1 MDDNRPNPDAVL
13 AQVQA
18 EEARAGKGKLKLF
31 FGFAAGVGKTYTML
45 ETARR
50 DVSSGRNVWIGIV
63 ETHGRSDTAALLL
76 GMEILPLKEID
87 YRGVMLKEFDLDG
100 ALKLRPELILVDEL
114 AHTNA
119 PGSRHAKRWQ
129 DVEEL
134 LAAGIDVYTTL
145 NVQHLESLNDVV
157 AQITGVIVQ
166 ETVPDAV
173 LERADE
179 IELVDLPPE
188 DLLDRFRHGLVYVP
202 AQAQK
207 AVEHFF
213 KKANLIALR
222 ELALRQMADRVNQ
235 EMQRARLGGPS
246 PQVWPTTDR
255 LLVCVSPSPMSP
267 RVIRTAKRMA
277 TSLRAD
283 WIAAYV
289 EPADPELMDAKARQR
304 LAQNLRLAEQL
315 GAEIVTLAGSNA
327 AEELLSYARLR
338 NVTRIVVG
346 KSGKQ
351 SWRRFVRRNLVDEL
365 LRSSREIDVHV
376 IHGVEEP
383 AAKPPPPEHQRVD
396 WQQYA
401 RAMGV
406 VAVCGAV
413 DSLIFRQRLAESNLV
428 MVFLLGVAYA
438 AARYGRGPGILASI
452 ASVLLFDFF
461 FVQPYLTFA
470 VSDTQYVITFIV
482 MLGIAV
488 LISTLTSRIREQAQ
502 ISRQR
507 AHRTEALYHMSHRLT
522 GQVGT
527 HQLANVASQQLAA
540 MYAGEVAIFLPD
552 EENRLRLATGSHAEF
567 ALRENESAVAQWVF
581 ARQQQAG
588 LSTGT
593 LPSAHALYLPLV
605 GSQGSLGVLAIRP
618 ADPEQLL
625 SHDQRQLLE
634 TFARQIAL
642 ALEREQLAA
651 QVQAVLLQ
659 AETERLRSSLLAS
672 VSHDLRTPLAVIT
685 GASSSLIEAED
696 SLAQATRR
704 ELYQTIY
711 DDANRLSRLVDNL
724 LDMTRIESGSVVV
737 NKQEHFIEEVVGSAL
752 SRLNKQ
758 LAGRQVVTHIS
769 PDLPLVPLDDMLI
782 EQVLTNLLE
791 NVQKY
796 TPPGSP
802 IDVSAWRENKQ
813 VLVEVADRGPGL
825 PEDELDKVFEKF
837 YRGQAAALDGRRG
850 AGLGLAIC
858 KAIVTA
864 HGGRIWADNRP
875 GGGARFCFSLP
886 AGEQE
891 TRLIQNAHPSGLER
905 WTRASL

>member
-1 MDDNRPNPDAVL
+1 MDDNRPDPDAVL

-18 EEARAGKGKLKLF
+18 EEGRPGKGKLKVF

-50 DVSSGRNVWIGIV
+50 EVSSGRDVWVGVV

-100 ALKLRPELILVDEL
+100 VLALHPELILVDEL

-157 AQITGVIVQ
+157 AQITGVVVQ

-188 DLLDRFRHGLVYVP
+188 DLLDRFRHGHVYVP

-207 AVEHFF
+207 AIEHFF

-222 ELALRQMADRVNQ
+222 ELALRQMADRVNE
-235 EMQRARLGGPS
+235 EMQRARLGGAS

-255 LLVCVSPSPMSP
+255 LLVCVSPSPLSP

-289 EPADPELMDAKARQR
+289 EPVDPEVLDAKARQR
-304 LAQNLRLAEQL
+304 LTQNLRLAEQL
-315 GAEIVTLAGSNA
+315 GAEIVTLAGHNP
-327 AEELLSYARLR
+327 AEELLSYARVR

-346 KSGKQ
+346 KSGKTT
-351 SWRRFVRRNLVDEL
+351 WRRFFRRNLVDDL
-365 LRSSREIDVHV
+365 LRNSREIDVHI
-376 IHGVEEP
+376 IHGVEEQEV
-383 AAKPPPPEHQRVD
+383 KPPPPEHPRVD

-401 RAMGV
+401 RALGV
-406 VAVCGAV
+406 VAVCGGV
-413 DSLIFRQRLAESNLV
+413 DALIFRLELAESNLV

-452 ASVLLFDFF
+452 ASVLAFDFF
-461 FVQPYLTFA
+461 FVKPYLTFA
-470 VSDTQYVITFIV
+470 VSDTQYVLTFVV

-507 AHRTEALYHMSHRLT
+507 ARRTEALYHMGHRLT

-527 HQLANVASQQLAA
+527 HQLASVAIQQLEAN
-540 MYAGEVAIFLPD
+540 YAGEVAIFLPD
-552 EENRLRLATGSHAEF
+552 EDKRLRLATGSHAEF
-567 ALRENESAVAQWVF
+567 ASRDNEAAVAQWVF
-581 ARQQQAG
+581 AHQQQAG
-588 LSTGT
+588 LGTST

-605 GSQGSLGVLAIRP
+605 GSQGSVGVLAIRP
-618 ADPEQLL
+618 SDPEQLL
-625 SHDQRQLLE
+625 IHDQRQLLE
-634 TFARQIAL
+634 TFASQIAL

-685 GASSSLIEAED
+685 GASSSLLESAD
-696 SLAQATRR
+696 SLPAETWR
-704 ELYQTIY
+704 ELLQTIY

-737 NKQEHFIEEVVGSAL
+737 NKQEQFIEEVVGSAL
-752 SRLNKQ
+752 GRLSKQ
-758 LAGRQVVTHIS
+758 LAGRQLATHIS

-782 EQVLTNLLE
+782 EQVFINLLE

-802 IDVSAWRENKQ
+802 IDISAWQENKH
-813 VLVEVADRGPGL
+813 VLIEVADRGPGL
-825 PEDELDKVFEKF
+825 PEEELDRVFEKF
-837 YRGQAAALDGRRG
+837 YRGQAAAVDGRRG

-864 HGGRIWADNRP
+864 HGGRIWADNRA

-886 AGEQE
+886 VAAPAAAPQAAPAPGAG
-891 TRLIQNAHPSGLER
+891 RGVPAL
-905 WTRASL
+905 